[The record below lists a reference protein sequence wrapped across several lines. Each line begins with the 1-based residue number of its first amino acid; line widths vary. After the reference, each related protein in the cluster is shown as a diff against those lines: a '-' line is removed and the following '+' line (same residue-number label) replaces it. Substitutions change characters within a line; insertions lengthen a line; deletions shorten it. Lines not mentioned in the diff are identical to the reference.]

1 MDETTTDAFILLSV
15 LMTLATDNAK
25 DPQLAMINAG
35 PEMVG
40 FYTSGIMLGI
50 PFDILVRTYAC
61 LTTGLKISELTSGNI
76 LLDKEKSSGRADV
89 VLNYL

>member
-1 MDETTTDAFILLSV
+1 
-15 LMTLATDNAK
+15 
-25 DPQLAMINAG
+25 MINAG
-35 PEMVG
+35 PEMIG

-50 PFDILVRTYAC
+50 PFNILVR
-61 LTTGLKISELTSGNI
+61 LMLSDTGLKISELTSGNI